1 MRYIY
6 LFIFITIQLFSA
18 NLIKSG
24 DTVVDQEHNLIWQD
38 HKENTI
44 FRLNQDH
51 AMQYCKK
58 LTQNGSSNW
67 RLPTVKEYQYI
78 IDKTRKDEIM
88 INKKFNHIVQ
98 DGYWTQDR
106 TWRTLGRYGYYIYF
120 KSGTAY
126 YENRTYAKYVRCV
139 RDIR

>member
-6 LFIFITIQLFSA
+6 IFVFITIELFSA

-24 DTVVDQEHNLIWQD
+24 DTVVDRDHKLIWQD

-44 FRLNQDH
+44 YRLKQDN
-51 AMQYCKK
+51 AIKYCDE
-58 LTQNGSSNW
+58 LTQSGFSDW
-67 RLPTVKEYQYI
+67 RLPTVEEYKYI

-88 INKKFNHIVQ
+88 INKKFYHIVQ
-98 DGYWTQDR
+98 DGYWTKDR
-106 TWRTLGRYGYYIYF
+106 TWRTLGRYGYYIFF

-139 RDIR
+139 RDIK